1 MGPYH
6 NQTSDATLGK
16 SVFTVQTDFKLN
28 DRQMGTQT
36 DRQTDRQTARETD
49 RQTDRQRNLE
59 LCLYSI
65 VWYIY

>member
-6 NQTSDATLGK
+6 NQTSEATLGK

-36 DRQTDRQTARETD
+36 DRQTDRQPERQTD
-49 RQTDRQRNLE
+49 RQTDRQTKE
-59 LCLYSI
+59 P
-65 VWYIY
+65 